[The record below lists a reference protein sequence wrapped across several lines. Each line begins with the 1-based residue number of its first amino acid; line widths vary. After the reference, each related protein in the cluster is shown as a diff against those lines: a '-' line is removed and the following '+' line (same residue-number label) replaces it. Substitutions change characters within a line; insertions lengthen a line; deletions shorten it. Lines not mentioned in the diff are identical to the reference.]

1 MKVRAVL
8 FDLDDTLVVQRAS
21 DEAALLA
28 ACRLGASDEEGAAR
42 LAAALR
48 DHAARLWYEAPTAEY
63 CRAVGINPI
72 EGLWAGFDGDDPPLR
87 ELAAWASTY
96 HRGAWHGALAAC
108 GIDDPALAAGLA
120 LSFQEERRSR
130 HHLFPEVHAVLGS
143 LQQHYTLGV
152 VTNGAPDLQREKYF
166 GTDLAGYFETFIAS
180 GDLGIGKPDRRIFS
194 TAMLR
199 LGAWAEETVMVGDSL
214 SCDILGAQNAGL
226 RAVWIDRLG
235 EATTQQQIMPDAC
248 LQSLSHLDALLS
260 GWSTAAT
267 PQHALSDAHSFR

>member
-1 MKVRAVL
+1 MRVRAVL

-28 ACRLGASDEEGAAR
+28 ACRLAAPDDEGAGR
-42 LAAALR
+42 LAAAVR
-48 DHAARLWYEAPTAEY
+48 AHAAKLWHEAPTTAY
-63 CRAVGINPI
+63 CQAVGISPI
-72 EGLWAGFDGDDPPLR
+72 EGLWAGFSGDDPSLR
-87 ELAAWASTY
+87 ALQGWRPTY
-96 HRGAWHGALAAC
+96 LQGAWHGALAEC
-108 GIDDPALAAGLA
+108 GLDDPALAASLA

-130 HHLFPEVHAVLGS
+130 HQLFPEVHAVLGS

-166 GTDLAGYFETFIAS
+166 GADLAGYFETFIAS

-214 SCDILGAQNAGL
+214 SRDMLGAQNAGL
-226 RAVWIDRLG
+226 RGIWIDRLG
-235 EATTQQQIMPDAC
+235 EASTEQQIMPDAC
-248 LQSLSHLDALLS
+248 LESLSQLDALLGS
-260 GWSTAAT
+260 WSTTAT
-267 PQHALSDAHSFR
+267 SQHSLTDAHSRR